1 MGHTSEGVEASP
13 DMEASESKEFA
24 CPYCGESYESAYEQG
39 MCQASHFENT
49 ESISQPRSDRSRN
62 SKNLLE
68 EWKD

>member
-1 MGHTSEGVEASP
+1 MGHTKSEAEALIEG
-13 DMEASESKEFA
+13 EASESEEFA